1 MLTVCRP
8 YPLSS
13 WQGATTSGEAVF
25 LNGKDGLRVYFAE
38 KTIFCDC
45 VKNNEALTF
54 ARCFLGAVQ
63 AIDRE
68 PGFERTMILIDVGL
82 IGVNNYI
89 LTRLL
94 QFERSIELNNEF
106 PYAEM
111 TGFAFEIYTLLPI
124 GVFETHEI
132 F

>member
-1 MLTVCRP
+1 
-8 YPLSS
+8 
-13 WQGATTSGEAVF
+13 
-25 LNGKDGLRVYFAE
+25 
-38 KTIFCDC
+38 
-45 VKNNEALTF
+45 
-54 ARCFLGAVQ
+54 
-63 AIDRE
+63 
-68 PGFERTMILIDVGL
+68 MILIDVGL

-94 QFERSIELNNEF
+94 QFERSIELNSEF

-132 F
+132 FEPITQGGSRDQAPNTRIKFWQVCVVAFAKLHVLLNLPQRHLKWRGGGRGGGVRMY